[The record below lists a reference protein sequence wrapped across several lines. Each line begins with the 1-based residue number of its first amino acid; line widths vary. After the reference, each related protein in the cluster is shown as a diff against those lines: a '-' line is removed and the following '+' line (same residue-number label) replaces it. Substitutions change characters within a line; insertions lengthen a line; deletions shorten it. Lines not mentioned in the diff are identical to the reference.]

1 MLILRVSEFQGNA
14 PPVEHSASFGEGG
27 GSIGRAPENTLALDD
42 PERKVSRFH
51 ARIVCTNS
59 IYSIVDQGSNPL
71 LVNGRPLGQGVSAT
85 LRDGDEL
92 QIGEYSLRVEMS
104 AMSGT
109 PVISA
114 EPPADPLGMFASS
127 SGIDD
132 PFANLLA
139 PPPISLAP
147 VSMPPQAQ
155 LPADFDPL
163 VDPFAAPPQSVS
175 PARLPDDFDLGD
187 LAATPPG
194 SGQIDAL
201 FGLDPVST
209 SDPLAGLMHSSKSG
223 GSQPSDP
230 MEAFGEPPR
239 KIPEVS
245 QPDQVPEWRA
255 AFTPPIVREAS
266 PQTGEGSAID
276 DPLALFGVAMPP
288 PIQQSPISDDPL
300 LDKARP
306 PDTLSIPASAV
317 APNPNASSLP
327 VVEDPLALIEGDA
340 GACVSSEALLAALI
354 EGLAEPSLR
363 IPGGFTPE
371 LARQLG
377 ELLSEATRGTLDLLV
392 ARALTKREVRA
403 EVTMIVAR
411 ENNPLKFSPN
421 PAVALQHLLAPQGQ
435 GFLAP
440 TAALRDAYDDL
451 RAHQFGFMAGMRA
464 ALAGVLARFEP
475 TRLEARLADKSLL
488 DSVLPANRKAKLWD
502 QFQTLYGELSREA
515 EDDFHNLFGRE
526 FLRAYEEQI
535 DRIDRERMGR
545 S

>member
-1 MLILRVSEFQGNA
+1 MLILRVSAFRGNV
-14 PPVEHSASFGEGG
+14 PSVEHSASFGESG
-27 GSIGRAPENTLALDD
+27 GSIGRAPDSTLALDD
-42 PERKVSRFH
+42 PERKVSRLH
-51 ARIVCTNS
+51 ARIVCTNN

-71 LVNGRPLGQGVSAT
+71 LVNGRPLGQGMSAT

-92 QIGEYSLRVEMS
+92 QIGEYSLRVEVS
-104 AMSGT
+104 ALRGT
-109 PVISA
+109 PVIPA
-114 EPPADPLGMFASS
+114 ESPTDPLGMFAPST
-127 SGIDD
+127 GFDD
-132 PFANLLA
+132 PFADLWA
-139 PPPISLAP
+139 PPPTAAP
-147 VSMPPQAQ
+147 VSMPPQTP
-155 LPADFDPL
+155 LPANFDL
-163 VDPFAAPPQSVS
+163 FADPFAAPPQSVS

-194 SGQIDAL
+194 SSQIDAL
-201 FGLDPVST
+201 FGLDPGLT
-209 SDPLAGLMHSSKSG
+209 GDPLAGLMHSSKSG

-230 MEAFGEPPR
+230 MEAFGEPAR
-239 KIPEVS
+239 VIPEAS

-255 AFTPPIVREAS
+255 AFIPPIVRKAS

-276 DPLALFGVAMPP
+276 DPLALFGAAMPL
-288 PIQQSPISDDPL
+288 PIQQSPMSDDPL
-300 LDKARP
+300 LVIARP
-306 PDTLSIPASAV
+306 PDMLSITASAV
-317 APNPNASSLP
+317 APNPHAASLP
-327 VVEDPLALIEGDA
+327 VVDDPLALVKENADA
-340 GACVSSEALLAALI
+340 GVSSEALLAALI
-354 EGLAEPSLR
+354 EGLAEPSVR

-403 EVTMIVAR
+403 ELTMIVAK

-488 DSVLPANRKAKLWD
+488 DSVLPANRKARLWD
-502 QFQTLYGELSREA
+502 QFQALYGELSREA
-515 EDDFHNLFGRE
+515 DDDFHNLFGRE

-535 DRIDRERMGR
+535 NRIDRERKGR